1 METPKE
7 QFIALLRK
15 TGREGIEDLIAYLDS
30 PDSDWFTAPASS
42 RFHGAYPGGLV
53 DHSLAVWN
61 EFVRL
66 YQAYQDKVNI
76 SYESMAIMA
85 LLHDLCKINT
95 YIPTEKSRKTAAG
108 WEKYQGYDKHEEYL
122 FGGHG
127 SKSVFIAS
135 RFIKLTDEEAAA
147 INCHMATWEDGRTYV
162 TSEVYHKYP
171 AAWMLH
177 AADEAATF
185 IIKLSLIH
193 I

>member
-53 DHSLAVWN
+53 EHSLAVWN

-95 YIPTEKSRKTAAG
+95 YIPTEKSRKTATG

-185 IIKLSLIH
+185 IIKK
-193 I
+193 